1 MNRRRRVTQK
11 RSGEIARKRLKLLLA
26 ADKTNSSPE
35 FLEMIKDDIYQVVS
49 RYIDIDSSE
58 IEVGL
63 TKAWFHGIQECA
75 PALYANIPIRC
86 LSYKGII

>member
-1 MNRRRRVTQK
+1 MNRRRRVTPK

-63 TKAWFHGIQECA
+63 TKAWFHGIPECV
-75 PALYANIPIRC
+75 PALYACVPARY